1 MSVAASSS
9 PSDPPTSAT
18 AHTLISPGI
27 RAMAVG
33 AWWFA
38 VMGLFVKL
46 SGRRLPSSQIVLVR
60 AALTLAMSY
69 WAVRQAG
76 LPSIWGEQRRLLLVR
91 GTLGAIGIN
100 CFYWSLVHLPL
111 GEATLIQYTNPI
123 FATILAALWVGE
135 RVRVGEMICLATAM
149 AGVVLITRPGFLFGT
164 AAGLHDPHDVAIAL
178 FGAVCSGA
186 AYAAV
191 RKMGSR
197 EHSTVVVFY
206 LPLVTFPI
214 AIPFASNNW
223 LMPTGTEWLLLLGV
237 GLATQ
242 LAQVYMTRG
251 LQAETAVRAT
261 TTGYLQIV
269 FAGVWGALLLRE
281 RPSAWTLAGAAVIVA
296 SALVLALGKSRAGV
310 GDE

>member
-1 MSVAASSS
+1 MTARSSV
-9 PSDPPTSAT
+9 
-18 AHTLISPGI
+18 LSPGI
-27 RAMAVG
+27 RAMAIG

-46 SGRRLPSSQIVLVR
+46 AGRRLPSSQVVLVR
-60 AALTLAMSY
+60 AALTLAMSW

-76 LPSIWGEQRRLLLVR
+76 LPSIWGTQRRLLLMR
-91 GTLGAIGIN
+91 GALGAIGIN

-135 RVRVGEMICLATAM
+135 RVRPGELACLATALL
-149 AGVVLITRPGFLFGT
+149 GVVLITRPGFLFGS
-164 AAGLHDPHDVAIAL
+164 AASAYDTRDIAIAL

-191 RKMGSR
+191 RKLGSR

-214 AIPFASNNW
+214 AIPFASSNW
-223 LMPTGTEWLLLLGV
+223 LMPTPTEWAILLGV
-237 GLATQ
+237 GVATQ

-269 FAGVWGALLLRE
+269 FAGLWGALLLKE
-281 RPSAWTLAGAAVIVA
+281 RPSAWTLVGAAVIVG
-296 SALVLALGKSRAGV
+296 SALVLAFGKAHADV

>member
-1 MSVAASSS
+1 
-9 PSDPPTSAT
+9 
-18 AHTLISPGI
+18 
-27 RAMAVG
+27 MAIG

-46 SGRRLPSSQIVLVR
+46 AGRRLPSSQVVLVR
-60 AALTLAMSY
+60 AALTLAMSW

-76 LPSIWGEQRRLLLVR
+76 LPSIWGTQRRLLLVR

-135 RVRVGEMICLATAM
+135 RVRPGEIACLAMAM
-149 AGVVLITRPGFLFGT
+149 VGVILITRPGFLFGS
-164 AAGLHDPHDVAIAL
+164 AASAYDTRDIAIAL
-178 FGAVCSGA
+178 FGALCSGA

-191 RKMGSR
+191 RKMGSG
-197 EHSTVVVFY
+197 EHPSVVVFY

-214 AIPFASNNW
+214 AIPFASTNW
-223 LMPTGTEWLLLLGV
+223 LVPTWTEWLFLLGV
-237 GLATQ
+237 GAATQ
-242 LAQVYMTRG
+242 MAQVYMTRG

-269 FAGVWGALLLRE
+269 FAGLWGALILHE
-281 RPSAWTLAGAAVIVA
+281 RPSLWTLIGAAVIIG
-296 SALVLALGKSRAGV
+296 SALILAFGKAHADV